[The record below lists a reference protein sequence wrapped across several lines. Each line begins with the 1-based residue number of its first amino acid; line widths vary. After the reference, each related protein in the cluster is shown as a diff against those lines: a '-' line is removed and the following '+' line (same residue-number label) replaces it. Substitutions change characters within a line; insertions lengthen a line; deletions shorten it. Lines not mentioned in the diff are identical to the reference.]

1 MTVAA
6 AVIVAAQHERDRKID
21 LFLAKGLLLSATAG
35 PFLAVVASRVV
46 NRSYQ
51 TYDANG
57 VALAVGTGNASQLTI
72 VAFGV
77 LSMAFALAV
86 VLRGLAAGR
95 GSLTWAAEIGRAH
108 V

>member
-72 VAFGV
+72 
-77 LSMAFALAV
+77 
-86 VLRGLAAGR
+86 LRGRRGR
-95 GSLTWAAEIGRAH
+95 GRRPSRRRARAAR
-108 V
+108 